1 MSEKM
6 FTQKEVN
13 DLINKRLAK
22 VKQVDNTE
30 LISERDELLGRLNEY
45 ETKAKEAELKK
56 QAIEAGVDKDLVGF
70 ALGQVEDGDF
80 GKFLEN
86 NPKFKA
92 ENFQRKNSNPSYEG
106 GNSDI
111 DERNKRRQAMG
122 LEKL

>member
-1 MSEKM
+1 M
-6 FTQKEVN
+6 
-13 DLINKRLAK
+13 
-22 VKQVDNTE
+22 
-30 LISERDELLGRLNEY
+30 
-45 ETKAKEAELKK
+45 
-56 QAIEAGVDKDLVGF
+56 VGF